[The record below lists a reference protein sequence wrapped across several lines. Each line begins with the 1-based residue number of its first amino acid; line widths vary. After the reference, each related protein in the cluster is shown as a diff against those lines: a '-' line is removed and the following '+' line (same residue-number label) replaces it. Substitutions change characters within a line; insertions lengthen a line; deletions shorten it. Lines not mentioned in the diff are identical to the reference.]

1 MLDVFKNWIS
11 SILAIGIL
19 FTVIKIILPNS
30 NLKKYIYSL
39 IGIITIIVIANPVI
53 SFVKKSDTNT
63 IKNILLNATS
73 NIEVSDINYTNIS
86 NYEDVNKN
94 NVKENF
100 KANVEEDIKNKV
112 SSNIDNG
119 VDVNIQIT
127 DTYNI
132 EKINIILYEDTSFD
146 IISFISKEYDVDKSK
161 INIQK
166 GG

>member
-1 MLDVFKNWIS
+1 MLDVFKEWIS

-19 FTVIKIILPNS
+19 FTIIKIIIPNT

-39 IGIITIIVIANPVI
+39 MGIITVIVIINPVI
-53 SFVKKSDTNT
+53 SFFKSNDLNS
-63 IKNILLNATS
+63 IKSILLNATNS
-73 NIEVSDINYTNIS
+73 IDTQNINYTSMS

-100 KANVEEDIKNKV
+100 KENVESDIKEKLTESIGEN
-112 SSNIDNG
+112 

-132 EKINIILYEDTSFD
+132 QKVNVTIYKDTSFD
-146 IISFISKEYDVDKSK
+146 IVSFISKEYDIDGSK
-161 INIQK
+161 ITIQK

>member
-1 MLDVFKNWIS
+1 MLDVFKEWIS

-19 FTVIKIILPNS
+19 FTIIKIIIPNT

-39 IGIITIIVIANPVI
+39 MGIITVIVIINPVI
-53 SFVKKSDTNT
+53 SFFKSNDLNS
-63 IKNILLNATS
+63 IKSILLNATNS
-73 NIEVSDINYTNIS
+73 IDTQNINYTSMS

-100 KANVEEDIKNKV
+100 RENVESDIKEKLSESIGEN
-112 SSNIDNG
+112 

-132 EKINIILYEDTSFD
+132 QKVNVTIYKDTSFD
-146 IISFISKEYDVDKSK
+146 IVSFISKEYDIDGSK
-161 INIQK
+161 ITIQK

>member
-1 MLDVFKNWIS
+1 MLDVFKEWIS

-19 FTVIKIILPNS
+19 FTIIKIIIPNT

-39 IGIITIIVIANPVI
+39 MGIITVIVIINPVI
-53 SFVKKSDTNT
+53 SFFKSNDLNS
-63 IKNILLNATS
+63 IKSILLNATNS
-73 NIEVSDINYTNIS
+73 IDTQNINYTSMS

-100 KANVEEDIKNKV
+100 KENVESDIKEKLSKSIGEN
-112 SSNIDNG
+112 

-132 EKINIILYEDTSFD
+132 QKVNVTIYKDTSFD
-146 IISFISKEYDVDKSK
+146 IVSFISKEYDIDGSK
-161 INIQK
+161 ITIQK

>member
-1 MLDVFKNWIS
+1 MLDVFKEWIS

-19 FTVIKIILPNS
+19 FTIIKIIIPNT

-39 IGIITIIVIANPVI
+39 MGIITVIVIINPVI
-53 SFVKKSDTNT
+53 SFFKSNDLNS
-63 IKNILLNATS
+63 IKSILLNAT
-73 NIEVSDINYTNIS
+73 NTIDTQNINYTSMS

-100 KANVEEDIKNKV
+100 KENVESDIKEKLSESIGEN
-112 SSNIDNG
+112 

-132 EKINIILYEDTSFD
+132 QKVNVTIYKDTSFD
-146 IISFISKEYDVDKSK
+146 IVSFISKEYDIDGSK
-161 INIQK
+161 ITIQK

>member
-1 MLDVFKNWIS
+1 MLRV
-11 SILAIGIL
+11 SIFITI
-19 FTVIKIILPNS
+19 IKIIIPNT

-39 IGIITIIVIANPVI
+39 MGIITVIVIINPVI
-53 SFVKKSDTNT
+53 SFFKSNDLNS
-63 IKNILLNATS
+63 IKSILLNATNS
-73 NIEVSDINYTNIS
+73 IDTQNINYTSMS

-100 KANVEEDIKNKV
+100 KENVESDIKEKLSESIGEN
-112 SSNIDNG
+112 

-132 EKINIILYEDTSFD
+132 QKVNVTIYKDTSFD
-146 IISFISKEYDVDKSK
+146 IVSFISKEYDIDGSK
-161 INIQK
+161 ITIQK

>member
-1 MLDVFKNWIS
+1 MLDVFKEWIS

-19 FTVIKIILPNS
+19 FTIIKIIIPNT

-39 IGIITIIVIANPVI
+39 MGIITVIVIINPVI
-53 SFVKKSDTNT
+53 SFFKSNDLNS
-63 IKNILLNATS
+63 IKSILLNATNS
-73 NIEVSDINYTNIS
+73 IDTQNINYTSMS

-100 KANVEEDIKNKV
+100 KENVESDIKEKV
-112 SSNIDNG
+112 SESIGEN

-132 EKINIILYEDTSFD
+132 QKVNVTIYKDTSFD
-146 IISFISKEYDVDKSK
+146 IVSFISKEYDIDGSK
-161 INIQK
+161 ITIQM

>member
-1 MLDVFKNWIS
+1 MLDIFKNWIS

-19 FTVIKIILPNS
+19 FTIIKIILPNS

-39 IGIITIIVIANPVI
+39 IGIITIIVIANPII
-53 SFVKKSDTNT
+53 SLVKKSDSST
-63 IKNILLNATS
+63 IKNILLNVTS
-73 NIEVSDINYTNIS
+73 NIGASDINYTNIS

-100 KANVEEDIKNKV
+100 KSSVEEDIKNRV
-112 SSNIDNG
+112 SSNIENG
-119 VDVNIQIT
+119 IDVNIQIT

-132 EKINIILYEDTSFD
+132 EKVNITLYGDTSFD

>member
-1 MLDVFKNWIS
+1 MLDVFKEWIS

-19 FTVIKIILPNS
+19 FTIIKIIIPNT

-39 IGIITIIVIANPVI
+39 MGIITVIVIINPII
-53 SFVKKSDTNT
+53 SFFKSNDLNS
-63 IKNILLNATS
+63 IKSILLNATNS
-73 NIEVSDINYTNIS
+73 IDTQNINYTSMS

-100 KANVEEDIKNKV
+100 KENVESDIKEKV
-112 SSNIDNG
+112 SESIGEN

-132 EKINIILYEDTSFD
+132 QKVNVTIYKDTSFD
-146 IISFISKEYDVDKSK
+146 IVSFISKEYDIDGSK
-161 INIQK
+161 ITIQK

>member
-1 MLDVFKNWIS
+1 MLDVFKDWIS

-19 FTVIKIILPNS
+19 FTIIKIIIPNT

-39 IGIITIIVIANPVI
+39 MGIITVIVIINPVI
-53 SFVKKSDTNT
+53 SFFKSNDLNS
-63 IKNILLNATS
+63 IKSILLNATNS
-73 NIEVSDINYTNIS
+73 IDTQNINYTSMS

-100 KANVEEDIKNKV
+100 KENVESDIKEKLSESIGEN
-112 SSNIDNG
+112 

-132 EKINIILYEDTSFD
+132 QKVNVTIYKDTSFD
-146 IISFISKEYDVDKSK
+146 IVSFISKEYDIDGSK
-161 INIQK
+161 ITIQK

>member
-1 MLDVFKNWIS
+1 MLDVFKEWIS

-19 FTVIKIILPNS
+19 FTIIKIILPNT

-39 IGIITIIVIANPVI
+39 MGIITVIVIINPVI
-53 SFVKKSDTNT
+53 SFFKSNDLNS
-63 IKNILLNATS
+63 IKSILLNATNS
-73 NIEVSDINYTNIS
+73 IDTQNINYTSMS

-100 KANVEEDIKNKV
+100 KENVESDIKEKLSESIGEN
-112 SSNIDNG
+112 

-132 EKINIILYEDTSFD
+132 QKVNVTIYKDTSFD
-146 IISFISKEYDVDKSK
+146 IVSFISKEYDIDGSK
-161 INIQK
+161 ITIQK

>member
-1 MLDVFKNWIS
+1 MLDVFKEWIS

-19 FTVIKIILPNS
+19 FTIIKIIIPNT

-39 IGIITIIVIANPVI
+39 MGIITVIVIINPVI
-53 SFVKKSDTNT
+53 SFFKSNDLNS
-63 IKNILLNATS
+63 IKSILLNATNS
-73 NIEVSDINYTNIS
+73 IDTQNINYTS
-86 NYEDVNKN
+86 MSNKN

-100 KANVEEDIKNKV
+100 KENVESDIKEKLSESIGEN
-112 SSNIDNG
+112 

-132 EKINIILYEDTSFD
+132 QKVNVTIYKDTSFD
-146 IISFISKEYDVDKSK
+146 IVSFISKEYDIDGSK
-161 INIQK
+161 ITIQK

>member
-1 MLDVFKNWIS
+1 MLDVFKEWIS

-19 FTVIKIILPNS
+19 FTIIKIIIPNT

-39 IGIITIIVIANPVI
+39 MGIITVIVIINPVI
-53 SFVKKSDTNT
+53 SFFKSNDLNS
-63 IKNILLNATS
+63 IKSILLNATNS
-73 NIEVSDINYTNIS
+73 IDTQNINYTSMS

-100 KANVEEDIKNKV
+100 KENVESDIKEKLSESIGEN
-112 SSNIDNG
+112 

-132 EKINIILYEDTSFD
+132 QKVNVTIYKDTSFD
-146 IISFISKEYDVDKSK
+146 VVSFISKEYDIDGSK
-161 INIQK
+161 ITIQK

>member
-1 MLDVFKNWIS
+1 MLDVFKEWIS

-19 FTVIKIILPNS
+19 FTIIKIIIPNT

-39 IGIITIIVIANPVI
+39 MGIITVIVIINPVI
-53 SFVKKSDTNT
+53 SFFKSNDLNS
-63 IKNILLNATS
+63 IKSILLNATNS
-73 NIEVSDINYTNIS
+73 IDTKNINYTSMS

-100 KANVEEDIKNKV
+100 KENVESDIKEKLSESIGEN
-112 SSNIDNG
+112 

-132 EKINIILYEDTSFD
+132 QKVNVTIYKDTSFD
-146 IISFISKEYDVDKSK
+146 IVSFISKEYDIDGSK
-161 INIQK
+161 ITIQK

>member
-1 MLDVFKNWIS
+1 MLDVFKEWIS

-19 FTVIKIILPNS
+19 FTIIKIIIPNT

-39 IGIITIIVIANPVI
+39 MGIITVIVIINPVI
-53 SFVKKSDTNT
+53 SFFKSNDLNS
-63 IKNILLNATS
+63 IKSILLNATNS
-73 NIEVSDINYTNIS
+73 IDTQNINYTSMS

-100 KANVEEDIKNKV
+100 KENVESYIKEKLSESIGEN
-112 SSNIDNG
+112 

-132 EKINIILYEDTSFD
+132 QKVNVTIYKDTSFD
-146 IISFISKEYDVDKSK
+146 IVSFISKEYDIDGSK
-161 INIQK
+161 ITIQK

>member
-1 MLDVFKNWIS
+1 MLDVFKEWIS

-19 FTVIKIILPNS
+19 FTIIKIIIPNT

-39 IGIITIIVIANPVI
+39 MGIITVIVIINPVI
-53 SFVKKSDTNT
+53 SFFKSNDLNS
-63 IKNILLNATS
+63 IKSILLNATNS
-73 NIEVSDINYTNIS
+73 IDTQNINYTSMS

-100 KANVEEDIKNKV
+100 KEHVESDIKEKLSESIGEN
-112 SSNIDNG
+112 

-132 EKINIILYEDTSFD
+132 QKVNVTIYKDTYFD
-146 IISFISKEYDVDKSK
+146 IVSFISKEYDIDGSK
-161 INIQK
+161 ITIQK

>member
-1 MLDVFKNWIS
+1 MLDVFKEWIS

-19 FTVIKIILPNS
+19 FTIIKIIIPNT

-39 IGIITIIVIANPVI
+39 MGIITVIVIINPVI
-53 SFVKKSDTNT
+53 SFFKSNDLNS
-63 IKNILLNATS
+63 IKSILLNATNS
-73 NIEVSDINYTNIS
+73 IDTQNINYTSMS

-100 KANVEEDIKNKV
+100 KENVESDIKEKLSESIGEN
-112 SSNIDNG
+112 

-132 EKINIILYEDTSFD
+132 QKVNVTIYKDTSFD
-146 IISFISKEYDVDKSK
+146 IVSFISKEYDIDGSK
-161 INIQK
+161 ITIQK

>member
-1 MLDVFKNWIS
+1 MLDVFKEWIS

-19 FTVIKIILPNS
+19 FTIIKIIIPNT

-39 IGIITIIVIANPVI
+39 MEIITVIVIINPVI
-53 SFVKKSDTNT
+53 SFFKSNDLNS
-63 IKNILLNATS
+63 IKSILLNATNS
-73 NIEVSDINYTNIS
+73 IDTQNINYTSMS

-100 KANVEEDIKNKV
+100 KENVESDIKEKLSESIGEN
-112 SSNIDNG
+112 

-132 EKINIILYEDTSFD
+132 QKVNVTIYKDTSFD
-146 IISFISKEYDVDKSK
+146 IVSFISKEYDIDGSK
-161 INIQK
+161 ITIQK

>member
-1 MLDVFKNWIS
+1 MLDVFKEWIS

-19 FTVIKIILPNS
+19 FTIIKIIIPNT

-39 IGIITIIVIANPVI
+39 MGIITVIVIIKPVI
-53 SFVKKSDTNT
+53 SFFKSNDLNS
-63 IKNILLNATS
+63 IKSILLNATNS
-73 NIEVSDINYTNIS
+73 IDTQNITYTSMS

-100 KANVEEDIKNKV
+100 KENVDSDIKEKLSESIGEN
-112 SSNIDNG
+112 

-132 EKINIILYEDTSFD
+132 QKVNVTIYKDTSFD
-146 IISFISKEYDVDKSK
+146 IVSFISKEYDIDGSK
-161 INIQK
+161 ITIQK

>member
-1 MLDVFKNWIS
+1 MLDVFKEWIS

-19 FTVIKIILPNS
+19 FTIIKIIIPNT

-39 IGIITIIVIANPVI
+39 MGIITVIVIINPVI
-53 SFVKKSDTNT
+53 SFFKSNDLNS
-63 IKNILLNATS
+63 IKSILLNATNS
-73 NIEVSDINYTNIS
+73 IDTQNINYTSMS

-100 KANVEEDIKNKV
+100 KENVESDIKEKV
-112 SSNIDNG
+112 SESIGEN

-132 EKINIILYEDTSFD
+132 QKVNVTIYKDTSFD
-146 IISFISKEYDVDKSK
+146 IVSFISKEYDIDGSK
-161 INIQK
+161 ITIQK

>member
-1 MLDVFKNWIS
+1 MLDVFKEWIS

-19 FTVIKIILPNS
+19 FTIIKIIIPNT

-39 IGIITIIVIANPVI
+39 MGIITVIVIINPVI
-53 SFVKKSDTNT
+53 SFFKSNDLNS
-63 IKNILLNATS
+63 IKAILLNATNS
-73 NIEVSDINYTNIS
+73 IDTQNINYTSMS

-100 KANVEEDIKNKV
+100 KENVESDIKEKLSESIGEN
-112 SSNIDNG
+112 

-132 EKINIILYEDTSFD
+132 QKVNVTIYKDTSFD
-146 IISFISKEYDVDKSK
+146 IVSFISKEYDIDGSK
-161 INIQK
+161 ITIQK

>member
-1 MLDVFKNWIS
+1 MLDVFKEWIS

-19 FTVIKIILPNS
+19 FTIIKIIIPNT

-39 IGIITIIVIANPVI
+39 MGIITVIVIINPVI
-53 SFVKKSDTNT
+53 SFFKSNDLNS
-63 IKNILLNATS
+63 IKSILLNATNS
-73 NIEVSDINYTNIS
+73 IDTQNINYTSMS

-100 KANVEEDIKNKV
+100 KEHVESDIKEKLSESIGEN
-112 SSNIDNG
+112 

-132 EKINIILYEDTSFD
+132 QKVNVTIYKDTSFD
-146 IISFISKEYDVDKSK
+146 IVSFISKEYDIDGSK
-161 INIQK
+161 ITIQK

>member
-1 MLDVFKNWIS
+1 MLDVFKEGIS
-11 SILAIGIL
+11 KILAIGIL
-19 FTVIKIILPNS
+19 FTIIKIIIPNT

-39 IGIITIIVIANPVI
+39 MGIITVIVIINPVI
-53 SFVKKSDTNT
+53 SFFKSNDLNS
-63 IKNILLNATS
+63 IKSILLNATNS
-73 NIEVSDINYTNIS
+73 IDTQNINYTSMS

-100 KANVEEDIKNKV
+100 KENVESDIKEKLSESIGEN
-112 SSNIDNG
+112 

-132 EKINIILYEDTSFD
+132 QKVNVTIYKDTSFD
-146 IISFISKEYDVDKSK
+146 IVSFISKEYDIDGSK
-161 INIQK
+161 ITIQK

>member
-1 MLDVFKNWIS
+1 M
-11 SILAIGIL
+11 AIGIL
-19 FTVIKIILPNS
+19 FTIIKIIIPNT

-39 IGIITIIVIANPVI
+39 MGIITVIVIINPVI
-53 SFVKKSDTNT
+53 SFFKSNDLNS
-63 IKNILLNATS
+63 IKSILLNATNS
-73 NIEVSDINYTNIS
+73 IDTQNINYTSMS

-100 KANVEEDIKNKV
+100 KENVESDIKEKLSESIGEN
-112 SSNIDNG
+112 

-132 EKINIILYEDTSFD
+132 QKVNVTIYKDTSFD
-146 IISFISKEYDVDKSK
+146 IVSFISKEYDIDGSK
-161 INIQK
+161 ITIQK